1 VGRLH
6 PHGAVKPIATLAIM
20 LAAVCCAC
28 SPAKPV
34 ASASPPPS
42 PKPAAPPARM
52 ETMICR
58 DSQTGKSVACGEAN
72 AVMVGMKEN

>member
-1 VGRLH
+1 
-6 PHGAVKPIATLAIM
+6 
-20 LAAVCCAC
+20 
-28 SPAKPV
+28 
-34 ASASPPPS
+34 
-42 PKPAAPPARM
+42 M